1 MKRILLLALA
11 FCASWSFAG
20 DISPL
25 RTGPVSAYGQLVAG
39 KNSNGQG
46 RIYGS
51 CQGVQ
56 DGAEVQ
62 VRGMSLYWS
71 LLANAT
77 DFWNA
82 TAISTMVNDMNI
94 QIVRAAMATGIEDW
108 GGPYKGYQLDA
119 ANQKALVSAAVEAA
133 IQNDIYVI
141 IDWHS
146 HTAHEQTSSAVGFF
160 TEMAQTYGSYDNV
173 IFEIYN
179 EPTVGEGE
187 WSTVKNY
194 ANTVIAAIRQHSDN
208 LIIVGTPSWDQNPQ
222 VAISDPVT
230 DAANNTAYALHYYA
244 NSHCWSGS
252 YEWGGKCE
260 GTKGLE
266 AMNAGLSV
274 FVSEWGTG
282 NSDGK
287 GTPDESRNLSWQ
299 NYLNENKLSWANWSA
314 SKIDEGTAAFT
325 SGATASALQYSTSGN
340 LVKGYL
346 STNPTVYTACA
357 DSPVP
362 VDTASAAIL
371 SGSLGKNPIANIA
384 GDKLFLSGMPTSVGI
399 YDVQGR
405 VLLKLENVS
414 GTLSLS
420 SLRPGRYLLRAGA
433 SVQAFQI
440 R

>member
-1 MKRILLLALA
+1 MKRFLLLALA
-11 FCASWSFAG
+11 VCASQTFA
-20 DISPL
+20 DAITPS

-39 KNSNGQG
+39 KNSSGQG

-94 QIVRAAMATGIEDW
+94 QIVRAAMATGSEDW
-108 GGPYKGYQLDA
+108 SGPYKGYQLDA
-119 ANQKALVSAAVEAA
+119 ANQKALVSAVVEAA

-146 HTAHEQTSSAVGFF
+146 HNAHEQTSSAVGFF

-173 IFEIYN
+173 IFELYN
-179 EPTVGEGE
+179 EPTVDTTQ

-194 ANTVIAAIRQHSDN
+194 ANTVIAAIRQYSDN

-222 VAISDPVT
+222 VAINDPVT
-230 DAANNTAYALHYYA
+230 DVGNNTAYALHYYA
-244 NSHCWSGS
+244 NSHCWQGS
-252 YEWGGKCE
+252 NDWGGKCE

-266 AMNAGLSV
+266 AMNAGVSL

-282 NSDGK
+282 NADG
-287 GTPDESRNLSWQ
+287 GGDPDVSRNQSWQ
-299 NYLNENKLSWANWSA
+299 SYLDENKLSWANWSA

-325 SGATASALQYSTSGN
+325 SGATASSLQYSTSGD

-346 STNPTVYTACA
+346 ATNPTSYTACA
-357 DSPVP
+357 DSPIP
-362 VDTASAAIL
+362 VDTNLARLPGTLGKASLARVVGNNLIL
-371 SGSLGKNPIANIA
+371 SGK
-384 GDKLFLSGMPTSVGI
+384 TVSVGI

-405 VLLKLENVS
+405 ALIRLENVS

-420 SLRPGRYLLRAGA
+420 SLRPGRYLLRAGT
-433 SVQAFQI
+433 SVQMFQI